1 MKRDIAAQLEDIL
14 EEYADSV
21 EAIKNEAAEVCA
33 KEAAQKLKN
42 TSPIGTGPKA
52 GRYAKGWRA
61 TETDSGWT
69 TYNATDSQ
77 LTHLLENGH
86 DLYIHGTYV
95 GTLEGKEHIK
105 PVEEE
110 MVEKYQETIE
120 RKL

>member
-1 MKRDIAAQLEDIL
+1 MKRDIAAQLEEIL

-21 EAIKNEAAEVCA
+21 EAIQNEAAEVCA
-33 KEAAQKLKN
+33 KESAQKLKN

-61 TETDSGWT
+61 KETDSGWA
-69 TYNATDSQ
+69 TYNATDPQ

-86 DLYIHGTYV
+86 DHYIHGTYV
-95 GTLEGKEHIK
+95 GFLEGKEHIK

-110 MVEKYQETIE
+110 MVDKYQETIE